1 MEFDWTAHPQMREVS
16 RKEGTMSKYDA
27 LGTYLRQRNQSEVPM
42 TFSEIEAIVGF
53 TLPKSHKR
61 LAWWSNSVG
70 NNVMTRVWINAGYR
84 ADKVDVAAR
93 TIVFKRIA
101 ADSSGRGLFDARR
114 DYAAGNPAD
123 AGKPRR
129 KRAR

>member
-1 MEFDWTAHPQMREVS
+1 
-16 RKEGTMSKYDA
+16 MSKYDA
-27 LGTYLRQRNQSEVPM
+27 LGTYLRQRNQSEVSM
-42 TFSEIEAIVGF
+42 TFAEIERIVGF

-93 TIVFKRIA
+93 TIVFRRVA
-101 ADSSGRGLFDARR
+101 GDTNGRGLFDGPREF
-114 DYAAGNPAD
+114 AAANPAD
-123 AGKPRR
+123 ARKSRR

>member
-1 MEFDWTAHPQMREVS
+1 
-16 RKEGTMSKYDA
+16 MSKYDA
-27 LGTYLRQRNQSEVPM
+27 LGTFLRQRNQSEVPM
-42 TFSEIEAIVGF
+42 TFSEIEEIVGF
-53 TLPKSHKR
+53 RLPKSHKR

-114 DYAAGNPAD
+114 EYAVANPAD

-129 KRAR
+129 KRGR

>member
-1 MEFDWTAHPQMREVS
+1 
-16 RKEGTMSKYDA
+16 MSKYDA
-27 LGTYLRQRNQSEVPM
+27 LGTYLRQRNRSEVPM
-42 TFSEIEAIVGF
+42 TFSEIEEIVGF
-53 TLPKSHKR
+53 RLPKSHQR

-93 TIVFKRIA
+93 TIVFRRVA
-101 ADSSGRGLFDARR
+101 ADSNGRGLFDARR
-114 DYAAGNPAD
+114 DYAAADSAD
-123 AGKPRR
+123 AGKPPR